1 MKTKNK
7 EIEMYENEE
16 LIGLYR
22 EEDETWYEAGMR
34 CSGGIDLERSFD
46 TYYYD
51 LIRDG
56 EDDFSACM
64 IALEKLGFCLSK
76 EDYAED
82 DDS

>member
-1 MKTKNK
+1 
-7 EIEMYENEE
+7 
-16 LIGLYR
+16 
-22 EEDETWYEAGMR
+22 MR
-34 CSGGIDLERSFD
+34 FSGGIDLERSFD